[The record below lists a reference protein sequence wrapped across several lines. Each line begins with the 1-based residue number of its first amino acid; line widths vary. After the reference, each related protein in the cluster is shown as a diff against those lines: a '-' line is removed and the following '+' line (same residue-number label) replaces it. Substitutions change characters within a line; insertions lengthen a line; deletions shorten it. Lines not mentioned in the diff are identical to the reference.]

1 MPRLSLLTIHRPDRL
16 LRLSTRLVLASAL
29 LIGAWLAQPDLA
41 LAAPDPAASPAALVV
56 RDQAPPPDPPPA
68 TPPRQRD
75 IEGGITRLF
84 NQVATVGVN
93 IVGAVF
99 TAVAV
104 IGGLLI
110 ITAGSNGR
118 RSEMGQAFLW
128 SGVIGVFIVLMAATF
143 AEELVTLFG
152 G

>member
-1 MPRLSLLTIHRPDRL
+1 MPRLSLFTVPRPDRL
-16 LRLSTRLVLASAL
+16 LVLPAL
-29 LIGAWLAQPDLA
+29 LALAGALLTGAWLLQPDLA
-41 LAAPDPAASPAALVV
+41 RAAPDPAASPPALVV
-56 RDQAPPPDPPPA
+56 RDQTPPDPPA
-68 TPPRQRD
+68 KDPPGGRD

-84 NQVATVGVN
+84 DKITTVGVN

-128 SGVIGVFIVLMAATF
+128 SGVIGVFIVLMASTF

>member
-1 MPRLSLLTIHRPDRL
+1 MGHLTVVPLPAITRFTMLLALTSLLVT
-16 LRLSTRLVLASAL
+16 V
-29 LIGAWLAQPDLA
+29 AWLALPGPA
-41 LAAPDPAASPAALVV
+41 RAAPEQGPPSPSVLV
-56 RDQAPPPDPPPA
+56 RPQTPPA
-68 TPPRQRD
+68 TPPTGGQTGTRD
-75 IEGGITRLF
+75 LEGGIKRLF
-84 NQVATVGVN
+84 TRVATTGVN

-143 AEELVTLFG
+143 SEELITLFG
-152 G
+152 GS

>member
-1 MPRLSLLTIHRPDRL
+1 MLPRTNLPQRCLAQLTLLLTLTGL
-16 LRLSTRLVLASAL
+16 LVTV
-29 LIGAWLAQPDLA
+29 AWLALPSSVG
-41 LAAPDPAASPAALVV
+41 AAAEQDAHSPAALV
-56 RDQAPPPDPPPA
+56 RQQTPPA
-68 TPPRQRD
+68 KPPSGGTGSRD
-75 IEGGITRLF
+75 IEGGIKRLF
-84 NQVATVGVN
+84 TTVATTGVN

-143 AEELVTLFG
+143 SEELIALFG
-152 G
+152 GS